1 MLLSIL
7 SWLLGSLLLLA
18 VIIAACLM
26 LATWWIAAKAERL
39 VPALGK
45 FIEIDG
51 NRIHYVEEGEG
62 RPIVFLHG
70 LARSSTISAIRCLAV
85 SVRAIA

>member
-1 MLLSIL
+1 MLLSIP

-62 RPIVFLHG
+62 SG
-70 LARSSTISAIRCLAV
+70 TAV
-85 SVRAIA
+85 RFAGTFGPCAEPVGVGNWTRKGD